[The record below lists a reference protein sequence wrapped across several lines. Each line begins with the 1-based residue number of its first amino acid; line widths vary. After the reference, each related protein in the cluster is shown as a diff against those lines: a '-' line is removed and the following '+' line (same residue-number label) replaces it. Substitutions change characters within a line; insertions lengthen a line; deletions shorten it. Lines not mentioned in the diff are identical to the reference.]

1 MANTGQT
8 LKQIDESLEKAQA
21 AVSKLGAALFEL
33 DAERERRSADLP
45 LFTGSTEKAWKQT
58 GSQLSVLW
66 AWYQALSGVVEAIS
80 DRRKGPALRPADVT
94 EIWALLSTA
103 SVEVPDDSREL
114 ARECFPESETVP
126 DKAPIAVMVRVISAA
141 YEDVAETITSI
152 FALRDMAL
160 PRLDELDA
168 TLSQATQE
176 ARAVGVRLPND
187 ALATRRRL
195 DEVRQQARRDPLS
208 VDIDQIPALGAAV
221 ERVRAEL
228 AEAARAL
235 GLVDEAFASLQTSLE
250 EAEVDIREAGNA
262 VETANMKIAGVR
274 VGREDVLALERVA
287 GGLRGALEEVREKAA
302 TDRPGADRAARALEP
317 RIAALRADAEHLSIT
332 ASEPIAMR
340 QELRGRLDAY
350 RAKAYALGRGED
362 TFLDRLYRAAREVL
376 YTAPCDLAGAE
387 RRLAAYQAAVLASPV
402 EDRLT

>member
-1 MANTGQT
+1 
-8 LKQIDESLEKAQA
+8 
-21 AVSKLGAALFEL
+21 
-33 DAERERRSADLP
+33 
-45 LFTGSTEKAWKQT
+45 
-58 GSQLSVLW
+58 
-66 AWYQALSGVVEAIS
+66 
-80 DRRKGPALRPADVT
+80 
-94 EIWALLSTA
+94 
-103 SVEVPDDSREL
+103 
-114 ARECFPESETVP
+114 
-126 DKAPIAVMVRVISAA
+126 MVRVISAA
-141 YEDVAETITSI
+141 YQGVAETITSM

-187 ALATRRRL
+187 ALATRRQL
-195 DEVRQQARRDPLS
+195 DELRQQAGRDPLS

-228 AEAARAL
+228 AEATKMLANI
-235 GLVDEAFASLQTSLE
+235 DQAFAGLESSLDA
-250 EAEVDIREAGNA
+250 AEVDIGEAGKA
-262 VETANMKIAGVR
+262 VETASIKIAGVKA
-274 VGREDVLALERVA
+274 GRADVLALEKA
-287 GGLRGALEEVREKAA
+287 AAGLRAALAEVRDRAA

-350 RAKAYALGRGED
+350 RAKAYSLGRGED

-376 YTAPCDLAGAE
+376 YTAPCDLTGAE